1 MTELN
6 NNMTATEV
14 VAAINGNLQECGSNE
29 SISLSDGAADV
40 CSTLNEVFSG
50 YDGVD
55 ELSATMSATEFVAAV
70 NKDFGIAAD
79 GELEPLERFSFLHMS
94 DSHGADSSIN
104 KAISMMTSGNSD
116 YDDSI
121 EFFLHTG
128 DMGQSNNSSKEIN
141 AFDSNAAAMKMLFVQ
156 GNHDANE
163 ICREVLDRV
172 SGNNG
177 KNGKFILRYKAEGWM
192 NNMNVAW
199 GNTDEESVTIDGY
212 PPKMSRGI
220 YWSKD
225 FILSDG
231 KRKLSVIGLDL
242 YNTGAGALAA
252 YSHYITQKQANWFKS
267 QLSTLG
273 KNDYFLIA
281 LHEVPM
287 YNNQERND
295 APSTNATV
303 LRRKNAFCS
312 SRLWTFSPCSKGY
325 EVFLTAIVDAY
336 LNRENKTISVTYGE
350 DTITVNAEFA
360 NKQPA
365 TFVAWLC
372 GHVHGEILT
381 HHPDYPNQLISSID
395 NCFSAHPNG
404 QSSDLRYNSS
414 GVPDDSGTS
423 RPQNSVLINKLT
435 IDFDNKELTIDR
447 IGLKN
452 TAHHTITTK
461 STGIDQVDSH
471 TVGYEYDAVGNR
483 IDGAT
488 YDSDGHLIRDT
499 IIVPFAQEGGN
510 EL

>member
-1 MTELN
+1 
-6 NNMTATEV
+6 
-14 VAAINGNLQECGSNE
+14 
-29 SISLSDGAADV
+29 
-40 CSTLNEVFSG
+40 
-50 YDGVD
+50 
-55 ELSATMSATEFVAAV
+55 
-70 NKDFGIAAD
+70 
-79 GELEPLERFSFLHMS
+79 
-94 DSHGADSSIN
+94 
-104 KAISMMTSGNSD
+104 
-116 YDDSI
+116 
-121 EFFLHTG
+121 
-128 DMGQSNNSSKEIN
+128 
-141 AFDSNAAAMKMLFVQ
+141 
-156 GNHDANE
+156 
-163 ICREVLDRV
+163 
-172 SGNNG
+172 
-177 KNGKFILRYKAEGWM
+177 
-192 NNMNVAW
+192 
-199 GNTDEESVTIDGY
+199 
-212 PPKMSRGI
+212 MSRGI

-231 KRKLSVIGLDL
+231 VRKLRVIGIDL
-242 YNTGAGALAA
+242 YNTDAGASGG
-252 YSHYITQKQANWFKS
+252 YSHKISKAQADWFVS

-273 KNDYFLIA
+273 KNNYFLIA

-336 LNRENKTISVTYGE
+336 LNGE
-350 DTITVNAEFA
+350 SKKITGNVGGSIEVDVDFSG
-360 NKQPA
+360 KHPA

-395 NCFSAHPNG
+395 NCFNAHPNG

-447 IGLKN
+447 IGLKQ

-471 TVGYEYDAVGNR
+471 AVGYEYDAVGNR

-499 IIVPFAQEGGN
+499 ITIPFVDG
-510 EL
+510 